1 MTANI
6 CNQSKSLHG
15 IIYYNYKTI
24 EDSTT
29 EVNKKLL
36 DRNNKNGKIV

>member
-1 MTANI
+1 VRANI
-6 CNQSKSLHG
+6 YNQSKSLHG
-15 IIYYNYKTI
+15 IIHYKHEPV

-36 DRNNKNGKIV
+36 DRNNENGKIV